1 MSLLIQINS
10 ADQITPSSLAAL
22 NSIVRETNPDVPKQ
36 LVALLYF
43 LLIGCVL
50 THYNLFLSVLMLQ
63 QLSIFLSIYS
73 KVDLAHL
80 LEV

>member
-10 ADQITPSSLAAL
+10 ADQITPSSLASL
-22 NSIVRETNPDVPKQ
+22 NSVVRKTNPNVPKQ

-43 LLIGCVL
+43 LLIGCIL